1 MDSITILERLIV
13 AGLLFGLLALVP
25 FVTRGLG
32 RLTRGR
38 AQAAADSADLPLDPT
53 RPTVLYFWTAD
64 CHQCRTAQAPTLQ
77 RLAQQA
83 PIHVVPVDAVAER
96 GLADRFGVLTVPTT
110 VVIAPDGAVRAVNHG
125 FASLATLRDQ
135 AA

>member
-1 MDSITILERLIV
+1 MDTVALVERLII
-13 AGLLFGLLALVP
+13 AGIVFALLALVP
-25 FVTRGLG
+25 FATRSLG
-32 RLTRGR
+32 RLTRAR
-38 AQAAADSADLPLDPT
+38 AQAAADGAALPLDPA
-53 RPTVLYFWTAD
+53 RPTILYFWTAN

-83 PIHVVPVDAVAER
+83 PIHVVPVDAAAER

-110 VVIAPDGAVRAVNHG
+110 VVLTPDGKVRAVNHG
-125 FASLATLRDQ
+125 FASLATLRSQ

>member
-1 MDSITILERLIV
+1 MTLVGRIIV
-13 AGLLFGLLALVP
+13 AGMLFALLAFVP
-25 FVTRGLG
+25 FAARGLG

-38 AQAAADSADLPLDPT
+38 AQAAVNDVGLPLDPA
-53 RPTVLYFWTAD
+53 RPTILYFWTAD
-64 CHQCRTAQAPTLQ
+64 CHQCRSAQAPTLQ

-96 GLADRFGVLTVPTT
+96 SLADRFGVLTVPTT
-110 VVIAPDGAVRAVNHG
+110 VVLTPDGTVRAVNHG
-125 FASLATLRDQ
+125 FASFATLRNQ

>member
-1 MDSITILERLIV
+1 MDGITVVERLLV
-13 AGLLFGLLALVP
+13 AGLLFALLALVP
-25 FVTRGLG
+25 FATRSLG

-38 AQAAADSADLPLDPT
+38 AQAAADSVALPLDPA
-53 RPTVLYFWTAD
+53 RPTILYFWTAN

-83 PIHVVPVDAVAER
+83 PIHVVPVDAAAER

-110 VVIAPDGAVRAVNHG
+110 VVLTPDGKVRAVNHG
-125 FASLATLRDQ
+125 FASLATLRSQ

>member
-1 MDSITILERLIV
+1 MDSATLVERIIV
-13 AGLLFGLLALVP
+13 AGILLGLLALVP
-25 FVTRGLG
+25 LAVRSLG

-38 AQAAADSADLPLDPT
+38 AQAAADSVNLPLDPT

-64 CHQCRTAQAPTLQ
+64 CHQCRTAQAPTLR

-83 PIHVVPVDAVAER
+83 PIHVVPVDAVTER
-96 GLADRFGVLTVPTT
+96 SLADRFGVLTVPTT
-110 VVIAPDGAVRAVNHG
+110 VVLTPDGTVRAVNHG
-125 FASLATLRDQ
+125 FASLATLRSQ